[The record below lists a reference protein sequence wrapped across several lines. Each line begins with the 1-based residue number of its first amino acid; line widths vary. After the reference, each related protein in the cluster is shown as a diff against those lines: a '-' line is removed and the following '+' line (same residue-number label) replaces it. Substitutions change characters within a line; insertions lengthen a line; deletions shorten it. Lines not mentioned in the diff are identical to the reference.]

1 VPQRCL
7 PNAVGEQARCAEG
20 RQVVMNGYPLR
31 QAVRIT
37 NPQGFHMRPKAA
49 FAELAGRFQSNVAVH
64 WDGRAWNG
72 KSMWDLMLVAAP
84 QDAEVVVEVDGP
96 DAAEALAALVA
107 VLNDPPDE
115 EPAA

>member
-1 VPQRCL
+1 VPQRSFRS
-7 PNAVGEQARCAEG
+7 AVGREARCGEG
-20 RQVVMNGYPLR
+20 RQVVMNGFPLR

-49 FAELAGRFQSNVAVH
+49 FAELAGRFQSNVAVY
-64 WDGRAWNG
+64 WEGRAWNG

-84 QDAEVVVEVDGP
+84 QDDEVIVEVDGP

-107 VLNDPPDE
+107 VLNDLPDE
-115 EPAA
+115 EPAK